1 MGVMKIAVLGLWH
14 QGVVAAACL
23 ADMGFEVVG
32 ADPDVQRIADLRKG
46 RAPLF
51 EPSLDALLEKGVAGC
66 GLTFTADVVDA
77 VRDVQYVFVM
87 FDTPVNEMDESDLGG
102 IFQTFEQISPAIADD
117 AVILVTAQVPVG
129 TCDRLI
135 EIINAHKTS
144 VPASIAYIPENLRLG
159 QAIERF
165 RAPALPVIG
174 CDDQRTFDRLLMIF
188 GSTASGWQHVTL
200 RTGEMVKHALN
211 AFLALNICFANE
223 IGNLCDEV
231 GADGKR
237 IGEVLRMEPRI
248 GTKAMLMP
256 GLGFSGGTL
265 ARDMQTLRSLGRSRD
280 IPTPLLDGAWQSNI
294 QQNKLVVRKLLRALK
309 KLSGVRIAVLGLT
322 YKPDT
327 STLRRSAALDV
338 IAELVGVGAVVTAH
352 DPKADAEEVRA
363 VSTCTVR
370 ADPLAALEG
379 ADALVLMTP
388 WNDYKDLDFEA
399 AKRAMTGTYVL
410 DTAGLWDGKKVSAAG
425 LIYDEIGRGRRIAIT

>member
-1 MGVMKIAVLGLWH
+1 MKIAVLGLWH

-32 ADPDVQRIADLRKG
+32 ADPDVQQIADLQKG

-51 EPSLDALLEKGVAGC
+51 EPGLDALLEKGVAGG

-102 IFQTFEQISPAIADD
+102 IFQTFEQIAPAIADD

-135 EIINAHKTS
+135 GIVNARRTS
-144 VPASIAYIPENLRLG
+144 APASIAYIPENLRLG

-174 CDDQRTFDRLLMIF
+174 CDDQRTFDRLLTIF
-188 GSTASGWQHVTL
+188 GSTASGWRHVTL

-223 IGNLCDEV
+223 LGNLCDEV

-237 IGEVLRMEPRI
+237 VGEVLRMEPRI
-248 GTKAMLMP
+248 GTEAMLLP

-265 ARDMQTLRSLGRSRD
+265 ARDMQTLRSLGRRRD

-294 QQNKLVVRKLLRALK
+294 QQNQLVVRKLSRALQ
-309 KLSGVRIAVLGLT
+309 KLSGARIAVLGLT
-322 YKPDT
+322 YKPNT
-327 STLRRSAALDV
+327 STLRRSASLDV
-338 IAELVGVGAVVTAH
+338 IAELIGVGAVVAAH
-352 DPKADAEEVRA
+352 DPKADAEEVGA
-363 VSTCTVR
+363 VSSCTVR

-388 WNDYKDLDFEA
+388 WSDYKDLDFEA
-399 AKRAMTGTYVL
+399 VKRAMAGTYVL
-410 DTAGLWDGKKVSAAG
+410 DTAGLWDGEKVSAAG